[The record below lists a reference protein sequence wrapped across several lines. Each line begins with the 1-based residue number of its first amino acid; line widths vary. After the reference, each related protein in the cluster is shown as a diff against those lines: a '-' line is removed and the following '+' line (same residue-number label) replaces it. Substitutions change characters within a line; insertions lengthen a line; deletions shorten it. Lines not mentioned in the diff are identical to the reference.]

1 MKNRVGDYIPGNKVQ
16 FLVWL
21 KNFVKKA
28 IANVNHY
35 GINEEEIK
43 ALQDLADL
51 YDVDITDELELLTK
65 KLAQFKKTATDR
77 AKVEKLCRG
86 IAQKVKN
93 DSQYT
98 PKIGRDFGII
108 GEENPFDQKTYK
120 PNIELRRVSSGVEIS
135 FTKSLTEGV
144 NIYRRKGGEEKF
156 EFMAY
161 DIHSP
166 YIDTKDMDMDVHCVY
181 EYTAWAVIDGKQI
194 GIRSE
199 IEEITV

>member
-1 MKNRVGDYIPGNKVQ
+1 MASKEDYIPSNKIQ

-135 FTKSLTEGV
+135 FIKSETDGM
-144 NIYRRKGGEEKF
+144 NIYRRLDKTEDDWTYL
-156 EFMAY
+156 AR
-161 DIHSP
+161 DTNSP
-166 YIDTKDMDMDVHCVY
+166 YIDTLQMDTHATYQYQVWGVIKDK
-181 EYTAWAVIDGKQI
+181 EI
-194 GIRSE
+194 GVASE
-199 IEEITV
+199 IEIITV